1 MDILAAR
8 TPQLRLTR
16 SERADGVVC
25 LAVAGEVDMS
35 TGNDFRR
42 TVSDALHEPGLRTL
56 LLDIARLRFID
67 SNGVA
72 VLIGAHRDAED
83 GGVVF
88 ALINAGRRIRS
99 VLELMGVYDML
110 TGAQP

>member
-8 TPQLRLTR
+8 TPELLLTR
-16 SERADGVVC
+16 SEWADGVVC

-42 TVSDALHEPGLRTL
+42 TVSDTLHEPGLRRL
-56 LLDIARLRFID
+56 LLDVARLRFID

-72 VLIGAHRDAED
+72 VLIGAHRDARD
-83 GGVVF
+83 GGVAF
-88 ALINAGRRIRS
+88 ALINAAHRTRS
-99 VLELMGVYDML
+99 VLELMGVYDLL
-110 TGAQP
+110 TGDHP